1 VIVHK
6 ANISTLDQTLTLH
19 MHTQI
24 SHTIAQEIPV
34 QLRYPM
40 CYLSLQL
47 KLPFKWKFNSTA
59 TKYTDKMVQVSLM
72 KDPMGLTF

>member
-1 VIVHK
+1 MTHTTVVYKHTYKVIVQK

-34 QLRYPM
+34 QL
-40 CYLSLQL
+40 
-47 KLPFKWKFNSTA
+47 
-59 TKYTDKMVQVSLM
+59 
-72 KDPMGLTF
+72 